1 MSSGRIL
8 VVDDDPDIRKS
19 LRLVLSKLGYE
30 VVEGEDGEA
39 AIKTIRSGDNPLKV
53 DAIICDLYMPKVN
66 GQEAIAFFRVQFPSV
81 PVIVL
86 TGQPDVSSAS
96 SLYKQGIV
104 DYLAKPID
112 PEKLKQVVAKAVK
125 EGGYKDPFKT

>member
-96 SLYKQGIV
+96 SLYKQGIA
-104 DYLAKPID
+104 DYLTKPID

>member
-8 VVDDDPDIRKS
+8 VVDDEADIRRSVK
-19 LRLVLSKLGYE
+19 LVLTKAGYE
-30 VVEGEDGEA
+30 VVEGQDGEA
-39 AIKTIRSGDNPLKV
+39 AIKAIRSGDNPLKI

-66 GQEAIAFFRVQFPSV
+66 GHEAITFFRAEFPSV

-86 TGQPDVSSAS
+86 TGQPDVQSAS

-104 DYLAKPID
+104 DYLTKPVD
-112 PEKLKQVVAKAVK
+112 PAKLK
-125 EGGYKDPFKT
+125 E

>member
-8 VVDDDPDIRKS
+8 IVDDETEIRKS
-19 LRLVLSKLGYE
+19 LRLVLSKEGYD
-30 VVEGEDGEA
+30 VVEGENGEA

-66 GQEAIAFFRVQFPSV
+66 GQEAIAFFRAEFPSV

-86 TGQPDVSSAS
+86 TGQPDVKSAS

-104 DYLAKPID
+104 EYLTKPID

-125 EGGYKDPFKT
+125 EGGFKDPFKT

>member
-8 VVDDDPDIRKS
+8 VVDDEADIRRS
-19 LRLVLSKLGYE
+19 VNLVLTKAGYE
-30 VVEGEDGEA
+30 VVEGQDGEA
-39 AIKTIRSGDNPLKV
+39 AIKAIRSGDNPLKI

-66 GQEAIAFFRVQFPSV
+66 GQEAITFFRAEFPSV

-86 TGQPDVSSAS
+86 TGQPDVKSAS

-104 DYLAKPID
+104 DYLTKPVD
-112 PEKLKQVVAKAVK
+112 PAKLKEVVAKAVK